1 MYKKYILFLLSLF
14 LIINFSVFVFA
25 SSLILLSS
33 QNDTDYSN
41 LESIVESD
49 RQENLKYKFIP
60 KQLIEDIEYTVHEYE
75 TSKKE
80 IGYSIIQTIQKEN
93 LIYQKITA
101 TGIQKIEREQDWTL
115 IKTIIASTTK
125 EI

>member
-1 MYKKYILFLLSLF
+1 MYKKYILFLLFLF

>member
-1 MYKKYILFLLSLF
+1 MYKKYILFLLFLF

-60 KQLIEDIEYTVHEYE
+60 KQLIEDVEYTVHEYE

-101 TGIQKIEREQDWTL
+101 TGIQKKEREQDWTL

>member
-1 MYKKYILFLLSLF
+1 MYKKYILFLLFLF

-60 KQLIEDIEYTVHEYE
+60 KQLIEDVEYTVHEYE